1 MYEKPSARRLQGFE
15 KLELMLLALGATCV
29 DGVERRE
36 CKSKLVGVCCWA
48 CVSHFRVWDCPT
60 WANHVARVAVC
71 AMLTVRV
78 ATASVAIVKRIYML
92 RFVLTYGCFPIRA
105 M

>member
-1 MYEKPSARRLQGFE
+1 ME
-15 KLELMLLALGATCV
+15 
-29 DGVERRE
+29 GVERRE

-78 ATASVAIVKRIYML
+78 ATASVAIEKRLYVSKRASIEVL